1 MAERSAG
8 LVVWRRTL
16 SPRVAPAQSDVAVH
30 EASSSSPSGGT
41 REDPPASG
49 SLEVWIAHMG
59 GPFWARKESRAWSI
73 PKGLYSP
80 DEDPLVAALREFG
93 EETGLVA
100 PRPAGGEPY
109 EELGEFRQRSGKIVT
124 AFAVEAPD
132 FDPPSITSNTFP
144 LEWPPRSGR
153 TLEVP
158 EVDRAEWTP
167 LPLARER
174 LVAGQ
179 VPLLDALLARHP

>member
-8 LVVWRRTL
+8 LVVWRR
-16 SPRVAPAQSDVAVH
+16 SPLARVAPAQSAGGAS
-30 EASSSSPSGGT
+30 EASPQLPAGGT
-41 REDPPASG
+41 RDTGTVSP
-49 SLEVWIAHMG
+49 LEVWIAHMG
-59 GPFWARKESRAWSI
+59 GPFWARKEARAWTI

-80 DEDPLVAALREFG
+80 DEEPLAAALREFG
-93 EETGLVA
+93 EETGLPA
-100 PRPAGGEPY
+100 PRPAGGEAY

-132 FDPPSITSNTFP
+132 FDPPAVTSNTFP

-153 TLEVP
+153 TIEVP

-179 VPLLDALLARHP
+179 VPVLDALLALHP